1 MPGGKR
7 RLGES
12 SWDAARRELRDE
24 AGCRL
29 ATATLSEVI
38 DFATMRCFI
47 VDSNDAKR
55 ASDAAAVAAAVP
67 PPPPLTPDEIIDL
80 EAILVKRG
88 AALETARADM
98 ASMNPDR
105 ARRLLR
111 DDRYGPPTADMSQLE
126 LPVEGT

>member
-1 MPGGKR
+1 M
-7 RLGES
+7 
-12 SWDAARRELRDE
+12 RDE

-55 ASDAAAVAAAVP
+55 ASDAAAAAELPIP
-67 PPPPLTPDEIIDL
+67 PTPLTPDEIIDL

-88 AALETARADM
+88 TALETARADM
-98 ASMNPDR
+98 AAMAPDR

-111 DDRYGPPTADMSQLE
+111 DDQYGPPIADMSQLE